1 MMKVL
6 KGLKSLVALVLT
18 LTFIALVP
26 LNTAAAANNG
36 KYVSEVY
43 VAYGKD
49 ADAAK
54 KVLEDKG
61 YTPVE
66 GNLNDGGKTY
76 AMMGYKTT
84 DDIRESITDLAV
96 MNMDGNYNTT
106 EYSEILRAK
115 EVKVS
120 EMLTDFMAAIRE
132 YRANLKAG
140 KAKATVV
147 RDILNKLTDD
157 DTGMKMGD
165 LLNSETLQDK
175 VGIKQSINHQNPD
188 KLPNLL
194 TIFMQGNSFLITMIE
209 TLLAISADTAD
220 NTWID
225 RFSELDY
232 DTLLDQLEDTRPD
245 LNTDTKRVQYLDN
258 EYGAVV
264 SQLSTEVAQLRA
276 DLIGYE
282 QTGLDV
288 TKATQEDINN
298 TFGDVESIE
307 GEDEKAAVAQKILA
321 WSETGAIYG
330 YLKNYEGGN
339 FKKGELLDFFKEESE
354 DDERYYPMAAAL
366 SEGQRGGMEFVT
378 LKSLIRYAFL
388 EPEELK
394 KEIESDSELSKTEN
408 ESVYK
413 GINRE
418 MFNRD
423 GSIAYTAEA
432 TRTNNL
438 ASQGGD
444 TTSWLQEHY
453 RVFQLWALTVL
464 TGLGAVSC
472 KAVLKNLA
480 RQEAYYYSHHRS
492 GIAHANAEMGGLADL
507 GYKIFKY
514 ACIVLALISAGYT
527 IYQLAQTEEVKLEP
541 IPKYFVDTKTTEDGS
556 SYELYYEAVQ
566 CNRADYNQN
575 QKQTGSSADLCADE
589 GKQWLVLYA
598 SKNSMAGK
606 PLTPNFNYNTKAESP
621 ADMSGSI
628 HMIGENGATNVAK
641 EEYRNYSKLYAAYNS
656 VKNIFT
662 DQCKAYVF
670 YKLSDISKT
679 YDESAGNMTASSVN
693 NGMIAL
699 IGFGG
704 LALGA
709 VLGAVI
715 SVLIVKNKK
724 KKENA

>member
-1 MMKVL
+1 MKL
-6 KGLKSLVALVLT
+6 LKSIRMTVALILT
-18 LTFIALVP
+18 LTMIALVP
-26 LNTAAAANNG
+26 LNTVAAANNG

-49 ADAAK
+49 AEEAK
-54 KVLEDKG
+54 KTLSDKG
-61 YTPVE
+61 FTPVE

-84 DDIRESITDLAV
+84 DDIRDSITDLAV

-140 KAKATVV
+140 KAKATLV

-194 TIFMQGNSFLITMIE
+194 TIFMQGNSYLITMIE

-258 EYGAVV
+258 EYGTVV

-298 TFGDVESIE
+298 TFGDVEAL
-307 GEDEKAAVAQKILA
+307 EDEEAQAAVAQKILN
-321 WSETGAIYG
+321 WSETGAIYE
-330 YLKNYEGGN
+330 YLKSYEGGN
-339 FKKGELLDFFKEESE
+339 FKKGELLEFFKEEPE
-354 DDERYYPMAAAL
+354 DDEHYYPMAAAL

-394 KEIESDSELSKTEN
+394 KEIESDSELGKTEN

-418 MFNRD
+418 LFNRD
-423 GSIAYTAEA
+423 GSIAYTDKA
-432 TRTNNL
+432 TRTNNF

-444 TTSWLQEHY
+444 TTSWLQEHSL
-453 RVFQLWALTVL
+453 VFQLWALTVL
-464 TGLGAVSC
+464 TGLGAVTF
-472 KAVLKNLA
+472 KAVLNNLV
-480 RQEAYYYSHHRS
+480 RQEAYYISQHRS
-492 GIAHANAEMGGLADL
+492 GIAHANAQTAGVAVT
-507 GYKIFKY
+507 GYKLFKY
-514 ACIVLALISAGYT
+514 ACIVLALISAVYT
-527 IYQLAQTEEVKLEP
+527 IYELAQTEEVKLEP

-556 SYELYYEAVQ
+556 SHELYYEAVQ

-628 HMIGENGATNVAK
+628 HLIGENGATNLAK
-641 EEYRNYSKLYAAYNS
+641 EEYRNYSKLYSAYNS

-679 YDESAGNMTASSVN
+679 YDESAGNMTASAVGG
-693 NGMIAL
+693 GMIA
-699 IGFGG
+699 IWGFGG

-709 VLGAVI
+709 VLG
-715 SVLIVKNKK
+715 VLGTILVKRKK
-724 KKENA
+724 KTEV

>member
-1 MMKVL
+1 M
-6 KGLKSLVALVLT
+6 
-18 LTFIALVP
+18 
-26 LNTAAAANNG
+26 
-36 KYVSEVY
+36 
-43 VAYGKD
+43 
-49 ADAAK
+49 
-54 KVLEDKG
+54 
-61 YTPVE
+61 
-66 GNLNDGGKTY
+66 
-76 AMMGYKTT
+76 
-84 DDIRESITDLAV
+84 
-96 MNMDGNYNTT
+96 
-106 EYSEILRAK
+106 
-115 EVKVS
+115 
-120 EMLTDFMAAIRE
+120 
-132 YRANLKAG
+132 
-140 KAKATVV
+140 
-147 RDILNKLTDD
+147 
-157 DTGMKMGD
+157 
-165 LLNSETLQDK
+165 
-175 VGIKQSINHQNPD
+175 
-188 KLPNLL
+188 
-194 TIFMQGNSFLITMIE
+194 
-209 TLLAISADTAD
+209 
-220 NTWID
+220 
-225 RFSELDY
+225 
-232 DTLLDQLEDTRPD
+232 
-245 LNTDTKRVQYLDN
+245 QYLDN

-288 TKATQEDINN
+288 MTATQEDINN
-298 TFGDVESIE
+298 TFGDVEAI
-307 GEDEKAAVAQKILA
+307 EDEEAQAAVVQTILN
-321 WSETGAIYG
+321 WSETGAIYE

-339 FKKGELLDFFKEESE
+339 FKKGELLEFFKEEPE
-354 DDERYYPMAAAL
+354 DDECYYTMAAAL

-418 MFNRD
+418 LFNRD

-464 TGLGAVSC
+464 TGLGAVTY
-472 KAVLKNLA
+472 KAVLKNFY
-480 RQEAYYYSHHRS
+480 RQEAYYYSRGRS
-492 GIAHANAEMGGLADL
+492 GVVHANAEMAGLADL

-566 CNRADYNQN
+566 CNREDYNQN

-628 HMIGENGATNVAK
+628 HMIGENGATNLAK
-641 EEYRNYSKLYAAYNS
+641 EEYRNYSKLYSAYNS

-679 YDESAGNMTASSVN
+679 YDESAGNMTASTIN

-699 IGFGG
+699 WGFGG
-704 LALGA
+704 LALGT
-709 VLGAVI
+709 VLGVVFTI
-715 SVLIVKNKK
+715 LIKKNKK
-724 KKENA
+724 KKETA

>member
-1 MMKVL
+1 MKVL
-6 KGLKSLVALVLT
+6 KGLKALIALVLT

-49 ADAAK
+49 AEEAK
-54 KVLEDKG
+54 KTLEDKG
-61 YTPVE
+61 FTPVE

-106 EYSEILRAK
+106 EYSEILASKK
-115 EVKVS
+115 EKVAQ
-120 EMLTDFMAAIRE
+120 MMTDFIAAIRE
-132 YRANLKAG
+132 YRVNLKAG

-175 VGIKQSINHQNPD
+175 VGIKQSINHENPD
-188 KLPNLL
+188 KLPDLL
-194 TIFMQGNSFLITMIE
+194 TIFMQGNSYLIGLIE

-220 NTWID
+220 DTWID

-232 DTLLDQLEDTRPD
+232 DTLLDQLEETRPD
-245 LNTDTKRVQYLDN
+245 LNTDTKRVQFLDN
-258 EYGAVV
+258 TYGDIVAA
-264 SQLSTEVAQLRA
+264 LAPEAAQLRA

-288 TKATQEDINN
+288 MTATQEDIKN
-298 TFGDVESIE
+298 TFGDVEAL
-307 GEDEKAAVAQKILA
+307 EDEEAQAAVAQTILN
-321 WSETGAIYG
+321 WSETGAIYE

-339 FKKGELLDFFKEESE
+339 FKKGELLDFFMEEPE
-354 DDERYYPMAAAL
+354 DDERYYAMAAAL

-378 LKSLIRYAFL
+378 LRSLIRYAFL

-394 KEIESDSELSKTEN
+394 KEIESDSGLSETEN

-418 MFNRD
+418 LFNRD

-444 TTSWLQEHY
+444 VQSWLQEHSL
-453 RVFQLWALTVL
+453 VFQLWALTVL
-464 TGLGAVSC
+464 TGLGAVAC

-480 RQEAYYYSHHRS
+480 CQEAYYYGR
-492 GIAHANAEMGGLADL
+492 GNAGVVDANTEIEGVAAT
-507 GYKIFKY
+507 GYKLFKY
-514 ACIVLALISAGYT
+514 ACIVLALISAVYT
-527 IYQLAQTEEVKLEP
+527 IYELAQTEEVKLEP
-541 IPKYFVDTKTTEDGS
+541 IPKYFVDTKTTKDGS
-556 SYELYYEAVQ
+556 SYELYYEAVYFRRV
-566 CNRADYNQN
+566 C
-575 QKQTGSSADLCADE
+575 
-589 GKQWLVLYA
+589 
-598 SKNSMAGK
+598 
-606 PLTPNFNYNTKAESP
+606 
-621 ADMSGSI
+621 
-628 HMIGENGATNVAK
+628 
-641 EEYRNYSKLYAAYNS
+641 
-656 VKNIFT
+656 
-662 DQCKAYVF
+662 
-670 YKLSDISKT
+670 
-679 YDESAGNMTASSVN
+679 
-693 NGMIAL
+693 
-699 IGFGG
+699 
-704 LALGA
+704 
-709 VLGAVI
+709 
-715 SVLIVKNKK
+715 
-724 KKENA
+724 